1 MSSIDATWEDMDKMR
16 VDFPNYNL
24 EDKVVVNGEGIDVNR
39 PIRKEETTDMS
50 TKDPRS
56 LLTRDQGE
64 DSIAESEKLS
74 WQDQRHGSGS
84 DRPYR
89 VIKRPIRYLY

>member
-56 LLTRDQGE
+56 LLTRDQRE
-64 DSIAESEKLS
+64 DSVAESEKLN
-74 WQDQRHGSGS
+74 WQDQGHVDYNGQ
-84 DRPYR
+84 PHKE
-89 VIKRPIRYLY
+89 IKRPIRYLD

>member
-1 MSSIDATWEDMDKMR
+1 M
-16 VDFPNYNL
+16 
-24 EDKVVVNGEGIDVNR
+24 NR
-39 PIRKEETTDMS
+39 PVGEEEAVDMS
-50 TKDPRS
+50 AKDPGS